1 MKPENVSEVIEART
15 MRRRGNG
22 VYECG
27 KDVIWEDV
35 CSPPPGALERPL
47 CLSLGV
53 TWENPAGVG
62 LRR

>member
-1 MKPENVSEVIEART
+1 

-35 CSPPPGALERPL
+35 CSPRGGGLERPL
-47 CLSLGV
+47 CLNLGGGV

-62 LRR
+62 L